1 MEFLNSTVR
10 LNEKFSTSMEK
21 EGLLLS
27 INSEDII
34 PIFNI
39 SNENIDNYDIP
50 EISSSIS
57 TFDNIENRPIN
68 PMSNI
73 IWTEEKK
80 EYWNR

>member
-10 LNEKFSTSMEK
+10 LNEKLSTSMEK

>member
-1 MEFLNSTVR
+1 MQ
-10 LNEKFSTSMEK
+10 K

-73 IWTEEKK
+73 I
-80 EYWNR
+80 